1 MQTYVQ
7 MIPRKINEFSFEK
20 YFETLKELPVNEYEY
35 KPIEWVK
42 ISSLSNNLPI
52 FLLNKKLFK
61 IIKK

>member
-7 MIPRKINEFSFEK
+7 MIPRKINEFSFAK

-42 ISSLSNNLPI
+42 ISSLSDNLSI
-52 FLLNKKLFK
+52 FS
-61 IIKK
+61 